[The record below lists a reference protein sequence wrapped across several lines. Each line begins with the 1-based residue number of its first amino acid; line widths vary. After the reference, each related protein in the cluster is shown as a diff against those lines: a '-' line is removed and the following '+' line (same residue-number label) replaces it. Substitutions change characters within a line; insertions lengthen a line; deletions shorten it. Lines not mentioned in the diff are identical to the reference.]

1 MAMRHLFM
9 SICEGVVTVD
19 NLTEQ
24 DSITLGYERQL
35 AATRA
40 SLPLLGDIRFQA
52 KREKRTIVAR
62 VLLADDTIATVS
74 AGPRGG
80 LRILANM

>member
-1 MAMRHLFM
+1 MN
-9 SICEGVVTVD
+9 
-19 NLTEQ
+19 NLSDHPAEQ
-24 DSITLGYERQL
+24 AEIASGYQRQL

-40 SLPLLGDIRFQA
+40 SLPLLRDIRFQA

>member
-1 MAMRHLFM
+1 MANLSEHLA
-9 SICEGVVTVD
+9 
-19 NLTEQ
+19 EQ
-24 DSITLGYERQL
+24 DAITSGYERQL

-40 SLPLLGDIRFQA
+40 SLPLLRDVRFQA

-74 AGPRGG
+74 VGPRGG
-80 LRILANM
+80 LRILANV